1 MFELATLV
9 ILAGFTL
16 GALIGAASRWAQ
28 FCTLGAIADAVIVG
42 DHRRL
47 RAWILAIAVAI
58 MGTQVLHL
66 SGTADIGQ
74 SVYLRGPFG
83 WLGAL
88 TGGAIFG
95 FGMALVGTCGYG
107 TLIRLG
113 GGDLRALIDLGTLG
127 IFAYLTLSGPLAYV
141 RTVVIERADL
151 TSSTLGSP
159 GIPELL
165 VLVSG
170 LSEDA
175 ARSIVTVLIAGSL
188 LYFCFRDQSFRSCRK
203 EMTAAVVM
211 GLAVCAAW
219 LITGYL
225 GHDEFDPK
233 PPVSFTFVRP
243 LGDSVLYAMLS
254 SGMALNFGIAS
265 VAGVLLGAHLV
276 ARVKN
281 ELHRE
286 GFDGDKEMARHLTGS
301 AFMGIGGVL
310 ALGCTIGQGMS
321 GISTLAL
328 SAPLALVAIFVGATL
343 GLRYLEEGS
352 FAGALRV
359 LINRA
364 AP

>member
-1 MFELATLV
+1 MFELTSLI

-16 GALIGAASRWAQ
+16 GALMGAASRWAQ

-42 DHRRL
+42 DLRRL

-58 MGTQVLHL
+58 LGTQILYL
-66 SGTADIGQ
+66 SGTVDIGQ
-74 SVYLRGPFG
+74 SIYLRGSFG

-141 RTVVIERADL
+141 RTAVVERVDL
-151 TSSTLGSP
+151 TPSTLDNP
-159 GIPELL
+159 AIPDLFA
-165 VLVSG
+165 LVSG
-170 LSEDA
+170 LPEGA
-175 ARSIVTVLIAGSL
+175 ARWIVTVSVAGSL
-188 LYFCFRDQSFRSCRK
+188 LYFCFRDRGFRSCRK
-203 EMTAAVVM
+203 EMAAAVVM

-219 LITGYL
+219 LTTGYL
-225 GHDEFDPK
+225 GHDTFDPK

-276 ARVKN
+276 ARAQGD
-281 ELHRE
+281 LHRE
-286 GFDGDKEMARHLTGS
+286 GFDGDREMVRHLTGS
-301 AFMGIGGVL
+301 ALMGIGGVL

-328 SAPLALVAIFVGATL
+328 SAPLALVAIFTGAAL

-352 FAGALRV
+352 FRDAFRV
-359 LINRA
+359 LTNRVA
-364 AP
+364 S